1 MKYALL
7 FETLRPDR
15 ENKTNYLFVD
25 PFDVIKIHDYGEVEE
40 AFKKIASYSRDHYLA
55 GYFSY
60 ELGYFFEQPSFS
72 AQQKSSYPLIHLA
85 VFKKPAPFSRK
96 SGFLGSGKQPFN
108 VRGLRF
114 NYHEAEYT
122 KKIRRIKKYIREGA
136 TYQVNF
142 TGKYHFDFSGSAF
155 SLYEELKKRQQV
167 SYAAFCRM
175 GDETVISLSPELFFR
190 TDGYKIYSRPM
201 KGTIKRGKTLLED
214 NEFILC
220 LQKGYK
226 DRAENLMI
234 VDLMRN
240 DLGRICRTGSV
251 KTSLLFCI
259 EKYNTLF
266 QMTST
271 VRGALKKNISYFDI
285 FRNMFPGGSVTGA
298 PKIRTMQIIKELEK
312 EKRNVYCGALGIIF
326 PGKSSVFNMPIR
338 TLSIVKNKGEMGVGS
353 GIVIDSDP
361 RQEFRECL
369 LKARFLTNGHND
381 FQLIETMLWDK
392 KYAFL
397 SAHLRRLKDSAGYF
411 GFNLDLPAIIKKLKQ
426 SQKECRRGVKYRV
439 RLLLKKDGRSK
450 VEHCGIPV
458 DAGKELQFIA
468 LSKYKF
474 DPEDLFLY
482 HKTTNRALYDKEHRF
497 YAAKGYFDVIFLNTK
512 NEVAEG
518 AISNIMIEKDGRLY
532 TPPVASGLLPG
543 IFRQHLL
550 DIGKASEKR
559 LTMGDLR
566 KADKVFVCNSVRG
579 MVEVKLKGV

>member
-7 FETLRPDR
+7 FETVRCDR
-15 ENKTNYLFVD
+15 ENKANYLFVD
-25 PFDVIKIHDYGEVEE
+25 PVDVIKVHDYGKVEE
-40 AFKKIASYSRDHYLA
+40 ALKKIASYRRDHYLA

-60 ELGYFFEQPSFS
+60 ELGYFFERPSFS
-72 AQQKSSYPLIHLA
+72 ARQKFSYPLIHLA

-108 VRGLRF
+108 VHRPRF
-114 NYHEAEYT
+114 NYHEAEYI
-122 KKIRRIKKYIREGA
+122 KKVRRIKEYIREGA

-175 GDETVISLSPELFFR
+175 GNETIISLSPELFFR
-190 TDGYKIYSRPM
+190 REGEKIYSRPM
-201 KGTIKRGKTLLED
+201 KGTIKRGKTPREDRENILRLE
-214 NEFILC
+214 
-220 LQKGYK
+220 KGYK

-251 KTSLLFCI
+251 KTSRLFCI

-271 VRGALKKNISYFDI
+271 VRGVLKKDISYFDI
-285 FRNMFPGGSVTGA
+285 FKNMFPGGSVTGA
-298 PKIRTMQIIKELEK
+298 PKIRTMQIIGELEK
-312 EKRNVYCGALGIIF
+312 EKRDVYCGALGIIF
-326 PGKSSVFNMPIR
+326 PGKRAVFNMPIR

-361 RQEFRECL
+361 GQEFRECL
-369 LKARFLTNGHND
+369 LKARFLTEGHSD

-392 KYAFL
+392 KFTFL
-397 SAHLRRLKDSAGYF
+397 NAHLRRLRDSAGYF
-411 GFNLDLPAIIKKLKQ
+411 DFTFDLPGIIKKLKQ
-426 SQKECRRGVKYRV
+426 SEKELKQGVKYRV
-439 RLLLKKDGRSK
+439 RLLLDREGRSK
-450 VEHCGIPV
+450 VGHYRIPA
-458 DAGKELQFIA
+458 DAGQKKRFIA
-468 LSKYKF
+468 LSKYKVSA
-474 DPEDLFLY
+474 DNLFLY
-482 HKTTNRALYDKEHRF
+482 HKTTNRALYDEQHKLYSKR
-497 YAAKGYFDVIFLNTK
+497 GYFDVIFLNTK

-518 AISNIMIEKDGRLY
+518 AISNIIIQKNNRLY

-550 DIGKASEKR
+550 NIGKASEKK
-559 LTMGDLR
+559 LTMDDLR
-566 KADKVFVCNSVRG
+566 KADMLFVCNSVRG
-579 MVEVKLKGV
+579 MVEVKLKEG